1 MVFDPSIALDF
12 ARKISRPRRVGTVE
26 EEKVAQEI
34 ADQLTNFGFTVNF
47 QLFQFSDLLGTILT
61 AEIFAGQVLILSTI
75 LTQGVSQWL
84 TLMHILLL
92 VSLVSV
98 VGIINMNV
106 QNSSLQPENNKHP
119 TWWSPICWR
128 LGSHYRTKNIIAVLP
143 DSPGDPT
150 VPNLYL
156 VAHYD
161 SKSQRM
167 PLVIRIALFVILIAG
182 SLSFAGLTILSLIN
196 EVFTPLGIIIGTV
209 VILAGIPLLFLG
221 YGNASPGAIDN
232 ASGVGL
238 VLHLAEVISKQPI
251 LKEKIRITVLITS
264 AEELGVM
271 GVQAYIKHNK
281 SSLRSQAEPAGLH
294 ILNFDGIGVD
304 GKLYL
309 AGGQRRPAQSSED
322 NLLNLVRQSSKELGL
337 SLGRF
342 SLPGA
347 MLDHVPFL
355 ENNYDAVSLIT
366 IGRTTR
372 SIHTPQDT
380 VNKLH
385 VQGFEQAGRLTI
397 RVVEKLSGSAINDMQ
412 DNQLG

>member
-1 MVFDPSIALDF
+1 MASDPSIALDY
-12 ARKISRPRRVGTVE
+12 ARKISRPRQVGTNGE
-26 EEKVAQEI
+26 NKVAQEI
-34 ADQLTNFGFTVNF
+34 ADQLRLSGFTVDC
-47 QLFQFSDLLGTILT
+47 QPFQFSDALGTFLT
-61 AEIFAGQVLILSTI
+61 AEILAGQVLILTTI
-75 LTQGVSQWL
+75 MAQGVNQWL
-84 TLMHILLL
+84 TLMQSVLL
-92 VSLVSV
+92 VLLIAAI
-98 VGIINMNV
+98 GPINKQV
-106 QNSSLQPENNKHP
+106 QTSSLQPEDHEHP
-119 TWWSPICWR
+119 TWWSAICWR
-128 LGSHYRTKNIIAVLP
+128 LGSHYKTKNITATLP
-143 DSPGDPT
+143 DSPEDPT
-150 VPNLYL
+150 IPNLYL

-161 SKSQRM
+161 SKSQRI
-167 PLVIRIALFVILIAG
+167 PLVMRIALFVIVIAG
-182 SLSFAGLTILSLIN
+182 SLGFAGLTTLSLIN
-196 EVFTPLGIIIGTV
+196 EILTPLGIVIGSV

-385 VQGFEQAGRLTI
+385 IQGFEQAGRLTI